1 MTSAELKELL
11 VNVVLLGLVVK
22 MLWDWL
28 KSGRAEKGVYMPVS
42 DCEKRRGECCLPAVK
57 RDIAT
62 IETRLREAEKQLD
75 QGRVDFDTIMK
86 EIAQINKSLSRIQ
99 TVIEF
104 ALEIKQKNEVSV

>member
-1 MTSAELKELL
+1 MTTTELKELL
-11 VNVVLLGLVVK
+11 VNVVLFGLVGK

-28 KSGRAEKGVYMPVS
+28 KSGRAEKGIYMPVAL
-42 DCEKRRGECCLPAVK
+42 CEQRRGECCMPVVK

-62 IETRLREAEKQLD
+62 LETRLREAEKQLD
-75 QGRVDFDTIMK
+75 QGRLDFDTIMK

-104 ALEIKQKNEVSV
+104 ALEIKQKNEV